1 MSALKLSH
9 VWKKRFA
16 GPLHN
21 LVMLSLADNADDY
34 GLVYVP
40 LSRYSEKLQMAEE
53 QLAGVLDELV
63 ASADLFRLSAR
74 QSTAGYWYVVLPT
87 ESDVMVSLRAHPH
100 FQSHVQTTMADFQR
114 LFRRPGSNG
123 AVPLTA

>member
-9 VWKKRFA
+9 VWKKRFT
-16 GPLHN
+16 GPLHH

-40 LSRYSEKLQMAEE
+40 LSRYGEKLQMPEE
-53 QLAGVLDELV
+53 QLADLLDELV

-74 QSTAGYWYVVLPT
+74 QSTAGYWYVVLPS
-87 ESDVMVSLRAHPH
+87 ESDVIVSLGAHPH
-100 FQSHVQTTMADFQR
+100 FRPHAQDTIADF
-114 LFRRPGSNG
+114 RRVFHRQNG
-123 AVPLTA
+123 NGVVPMTL